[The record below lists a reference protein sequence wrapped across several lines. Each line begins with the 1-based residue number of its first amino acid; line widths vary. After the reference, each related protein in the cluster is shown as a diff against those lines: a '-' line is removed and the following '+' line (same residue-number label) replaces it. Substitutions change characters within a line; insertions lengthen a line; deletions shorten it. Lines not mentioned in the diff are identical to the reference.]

1 MLTVLALVLV
11 PPITA
16 PDVPV
21 EPYTPQIVVEAVAP
35 VNPYQAFASEHGVVI
50 DWRNSGGTDCG
61 VNAVGC
67 YRDDRPQEIQI
78 VTGLGGLYTLGIVQ
92 HEVAH
97 VLVNRQCGWTAT
109 SDEGA
114 VEAYA
119 DLVFS
124 GGLTYGNNYEYTNRD
139 MKVAQNWKEGGC
151 S

>member
-1 MLTVLALVLV
+1 MLTVLALALV
-11 PPITA
+11 PPVTA

-21 EPYTPQIVVEAVAP
+21 EPYTPQIEVTYENP
-35 VNPYQAFASEHGVVI
+35 VDPYQAFASEHGVSI
-50 DWRNSGGTDCG
+50 DWRGTDGTNCG
-61 VNAVGC
+61 VSAVGC

-97 VLVNRQCGWTAT
+97 AVIYRQCGWAAT
-109 SDEGA
+109 TDEGA
-114 VEAYA
+114 VEAFA

-124 GGLTYGNNYEYTNRD
+124 GGLTHGNNYEYTETD
-139 MKVAQNWKEGGC
+139 MKLAQNWKEGGC